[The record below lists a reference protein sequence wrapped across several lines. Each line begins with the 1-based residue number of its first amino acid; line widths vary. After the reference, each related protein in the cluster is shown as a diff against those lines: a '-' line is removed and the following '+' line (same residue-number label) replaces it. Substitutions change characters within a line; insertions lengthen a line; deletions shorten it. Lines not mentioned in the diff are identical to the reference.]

1 MRLLD
6 ESAAVVRRWREQHP
20 TGEREAFDRM
30 QRMRSLEFAKT
41 EAAKLRDLLAPPR
54 VSASVSIH

>member
-1 MRLLD
+1 MLRL
-6 ESAAVVRRWREQHP
+6 
-20 TGEREAFDRM
+20 
-30 QRMRSLEFAKT
+30 RSLEFAKT

>member
-6 ESAAVVRRWREQHP
+6 ESATVVRRWHEQHP

-30 QRMRSLEFAKT
+30 QLMQSPGFAEG
-41 EAAKLRDLLAPPR
+41 EAWKLRDLLAVPGAAAR
-54 VSASVSIH
+54 IAIH